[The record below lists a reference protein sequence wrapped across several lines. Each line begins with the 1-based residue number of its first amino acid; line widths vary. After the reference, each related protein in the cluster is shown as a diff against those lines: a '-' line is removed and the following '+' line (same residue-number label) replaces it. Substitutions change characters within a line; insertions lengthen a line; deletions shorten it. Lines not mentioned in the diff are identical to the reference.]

1 MSMLTKRQ
9 EHILAAI
16 IEQYAEVAV
25 PVGSVTLAKAFD
37 VSSAT
42 VRSEMVALEELGYIE
57 QPHTSAGRIPTDKG
71 YRFFVN
77 QINES
82 KNSKVDEKIVR
93 EEKAMQSRIAS
104 AGAADRAI
112 QSAVKTLVELTG
124 NVGLATIGNSIYV
137 RGFSNLFSQPEFA
150 VSNTVQQVAGLLD
163 NIEPW
168 LRETAPNK
176 PLSVFIGSENPIGK
190 ASGCT
195 LVISKFSSP
204 FSDKSYVGVLGP
216 TRQDYRTVMNLVKH
230 TGQALEE
237 ALV

>member
-1 MSMLTKRQ
+1 MSNLTARQ
-9 EHILAAI
+9 QQILAAI

-25 PVGSVTLAKAFD
+25 PVGSVTLAKLFE

-42 VRSEMVALEELGYIE
+42 IRSEMAALEFRGYIA
-57 QPHTSAGRIPTDKG
+57 QPHTSAGRVPTDQG

-82 KNSKVDEKIVR
+82 KDTESTLKASR
-93 EEKAMQSRIAS
+93 EERAMQSRIAS
-104 AGAADRAI
+104 AGAADRTI

-137 RGFSNLFSQPEFA
+137 RGFSNLFAQPEFA
-150 VSNTVQQVAGLLD
+150 AAETVKQVAGLLD

-168 LRETAPNK
+168 LIEAAPNK
-176 PLSVFIGSENPIGK
+176 PLSVFIGAENPIGK
-190 ASGCT
+190 TSGCS

-216 TRQDYRTVMNLVKH
+216 TRQDYRNVMNLVKH
-230 TGQALEE
+230 TGHMLEE

>member
-1 MSMLTKRQ
+1 MSKLTDRQ
-9 EHILAAI
+9 QKILAAV

-42 VRSEMVALEELGYIE
+42 IRSEMAALEENGYIE

-77 QINES
+77 QINGS
-82 KNSKVDEKIVR
+82 KDSEVTERVAR

-112 QSAVKTLVELTG
+112 QSAVRTLVELTG

-137 RGFSNLFSQPEFA
+137 RGFGSLFAQPEFA
-150 VSNTVQQVAGLLD
+150 AAQTVQQVAGLLD

-168 LRETAPNK
+168 LKETAPNK

-216 TRQDYRTVMNLVKH
+216 TRQDYRNVMNLVKH
-230 TGQALEE
+230 TGHMLEE

>member
-1 MSMLTKRQ
+1 MSKLTNRQ
-9 EHILAAI
+9 KDILASI

-42 VRSEMVALEELGYIE
+42 VRSEMSKLEELGYIE
-57 QPHTSAGRIPTDKG
+57 QPHTSAGRTPTDKG

-82 KNSKVDEKIVR
+82 KENKVIERVAK
-93 EEKAMQSRIAS
+93 EEKAIKSRISS

-137 RGFSNLFSQPEFA
+137 RGFSSLFAQPEFA
-150 VSNTVQQVAGLLD
+150 AANTVQQVASLLD
-163 NIEPW
+163 NLEPW
-168 LRETAPNK
+168 LQEAAPNK
-176 PLSVFIGSENPIGK
+176 PLSVFIGAENPIGK
-190 ASGCT
+190 SSGCS

-216 TRQDYRTVMNLVKH
+216 TRQDYKSVMNLVKH
-230 TGQALEE
+230 TGHMLEE
-237 ALV
+237 SLV